1 MDYLSVFTTGVSA
14 FIVTNLDDLVI
25 LMLFF
30 SQVDACFRRRH
41 IVWGQYLG
49 FALLV
54 LTSLPGFLGSLMLPR
69 SWIGLLGI
77 VPIILGLSHLF
88 ESDAT
93 DQQESPLQQ
102 LTQTHFLAPQTYSVA
117 ALTVANGSDNIGVYA
132 PLFANCTWMTLG
144 VILILFS
151 CLVGV
156 WCYAA
161 YQLMRLPT
169 IAETLMR
176 YGNQLVPYGL
186 VGLGVIILW
195 ESRTLDDRGLVV
207 IALSICV
214 GYLLS
219 FSLKVQL
226 SEQENECS

>member
-1 MDYLSVFTTGVSA
+1 MDCLSVFTTGVSA

-30 SQVDACFRRRH
+30 SQVDAFFRRRH
-41 IVWGQYLG
+41 IIGGQYLG

-54 LTSLPGFLGSLMLPR
+54 LTSLPGFLGSLILPR
-69 SWIGLLGI
+69 SWIGVLGI
-77 VPIILGLSHLF
+77 VPIILGCSHLF
-88 ESDAT
+88 EPDAT

-102 LTQTHFLAPQTYSVA
+102 STQTNFLSPQTYSVA
-117 ALTVANGSDNIGVYA
+117 ALTVVNGSDNIGVYA
-132 PLFANCTWMTLG
+132 PLFANCTWVTLG
-144 VILILFS
+144 VILTLFF

-161 YQLMRLPT
+161 YQLMRLPA

-176 YGNQLVPYGL
+176 YGNQFVPYGL
-186 VGLGVIILW
+186 VGLGAIILW
-195 ESRTLDDRGLVV
+195 DSHTLEDRGLMV

-214 GYLLS
+214 GYLLY
-219 FSLKVQL
+219 FSRKVQP